1 MSDSSSASRG
11 IVLGQIGQIALT
23 VRDLPRAVAFYQDAL
38 GLSLLFTAPPQLAFF
53 DAGGIRLMLTGPEN
67 GAAVGVGGTV
77 LYFRVADL
85 YAAHAELGR
94 RGVAFVDEP
103 HLIARMPDH
112 DLWMAFFRDPDG
124 HLIGLM
130 AERPRAP

>member
-1 MSDSSSASRG
+1 MHRSTSASITRR
-11 IVLGQIGQIALT
+11 IALSEIGQIALT

-38 GLSLLFTAPPQLAFF
+38 GLPLLFTAPPQLAFF
-53 DAGGIRLMLTGPEN
+53 DADAVRLMLSAPE
-67 GAAVGVGGTV
+67 GGETFSAGGTV

-85 YAAHAELGR
+85 VAAHAELSG

-112 DLWMAFFRDPDG
+112 DLWMAFFRDPDE
-124 HLIGLM
+124 H
-130 AERPRAP
+130 